1 MARRLRL
8 NSRMGLLADDTPVV
22 DKLTSA
28 QFHGP
33 GGYAQLGYNEKN
45 NQRQLLRLWADYLE
59 KKPPLHVDP
68 ATVLTDNPHGIE
80 PITQTNGQRC
90 AGSASEPDPTS
101 VTL

>member
-68 ATVLTDNPHGIE
+68 RYGAHRQPARD
-80 PITQTNGQRC
+80 
-90 AGSASEPDPTS
+90 
-101 VTL
+101 